1 MERKINGVLTEFEG
15 EVDRFLLSL
24 GTNRVRGN
32 VNKLLLLNAQL
43 QEAQVCVVE
52 LLKRALVALK
62 LFY

>member
-1 MERKINGVLTEFEG
+1 MVQVIIQKTSTMERKINGVLTEFEG

-43 QEAQVCVVE
+43 QEAQVCVVGHC
-52 LLKRALVALK
+52 
-62 LFY
+62 